1 MTERSGI
8 QLETKLIKVMP
19 IFFAFKKLRENALT
33 LLSLQNFLPRGLI
46 SLIIAPLMVPL
57 GNSGLLGLQPF
68 FFYNSREAKLC
79 YQAGNHFHS

>member
-8 QLETKLIKVMP
+8 QLETELMKVMP

-57 GNSGLLGLQPF
+57 GEF
-68 FFYNSREAKLC
+68 
-79 YQAGNHFHS
+79 